1 MRDREWSADFS
12 VIFGLNV
19 FGLLAKDL
27 SLVGT
32 RVESVLPQLGM
43 DASKEI
49 DGG

>member
-1 MRDREWSADFS
+1 MERRLFGDIWFERFWSA
-12 VIFGLNV
+12 GE
-19 FGLLAKDL
+19 DL